1 MRIKKILRKY
11 YYKKYCG
18 GFFMRVFSVKKESI
32 IFVVCIGIVL
42 GSLINSIG
50 NEICPTFSMPL
61 SNKIILI
68 DAGHG
73 GWDPGKVAANNI
85 LEKNVNLDIAKK
97 LQEYLQQSGAFV
109 LMTRSNDEALGEK
122 KMKDMRNR
130 KEISNS
136 TNADMLISIH
146 QNSFAQEKVKG
157 AQVFYYKKS
166 ESGKKLAE
174 FIQAQLKKNIDA
186 NNNRVAKINSD
197 YYILKQIKIPSVIVE
212 CGFLSN
218 NDELNKLTNSD
229 YQNKIAW
236 AIYLGILDYYGSK

>member
-109 LMTRSNDEALGEK
+109 LMTRSDDEALGEK
-122 KMKDMRNR
+122 K
-130 KEISNS
+130 
-136 TNADMLISIH
+136 
-146 QNSFAQEKVKG
+146 
-157 AQVFYYKKS
+157 
-166 ESGKKLAE
+166 
-174 FIQAQLKKNIDA
+174 
-186 NNNRVAKINSD
+186 
-197 YYILKQIKIPSVIVE
+197 
-212 CGFLSN
+212 
-218 NDELNKLTNSD
+218 
-229 YQNKIAW
+229 
-236 AIYLGILDYYGSK
+236 